1 MSLCC
6 DRKDLAQ
13 RGGPAQNEVS
23 PKKTF
28 HQKWSFLRVEKY
40 SKHVNRVGRGFRKV
54 GNEVGDGRAFMH

>member
-1 MSLCC
+1 M
-6 DRKDLAQ
+6 AQ

-40 SKHVNRVGRGFRKV
+40 SKHVDRVGRGFRKV
-54 GNEVGDGRAFMH
+54 GNEVGDGRAFVH